1 MLIRPINENYSP
13 FGTCETIPMHP
24 LTRPRERLS
33 SVHPSPPVG
42 ARELSHLFLSPRP
55 HWGEG
60 TGLQL
65 NFFTPQ
71 GVQGGCLSVASRTEP
86 SNRTPPQP
94 KGCYPPQ
101 GGIFRTP
108 TPGFESAHEFFQF
121 PS

>member
-1 MLIRPINENYSP
+1 MKTVTHVPEDCQLCPQ
-13 FGTCETIPMHP
+13 TKQ
-24 LTRPRERLS
+24 L
-33 SVHPSPPVG
+33 
-42 ARELSHLFLSPRP
+42 
-55 HWGEG
+55 G
-60 TGLQL
+60 TGVRGLLRSTLQL

-71 GVQGGCLSVASRTEP
+71 GVQGGCLSVASRTES

-101 GGIFRTP
+101 GGIFRRP